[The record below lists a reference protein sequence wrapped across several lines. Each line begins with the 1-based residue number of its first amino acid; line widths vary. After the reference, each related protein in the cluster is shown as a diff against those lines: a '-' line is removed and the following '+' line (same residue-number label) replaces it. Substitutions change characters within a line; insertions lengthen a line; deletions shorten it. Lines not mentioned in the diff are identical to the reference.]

1 MLKYRRKK
9 GEKLRWVVVTTKN
22 FLKKEEVINSMPI
35 FKLQKNYSLN
45 KIKFVL
51 IKTLYFKKGQN
62 FSYFFN
68 KPASFP
74 S

>member
-9 GEKLRWVVVTTKN
+9 GEILRWVVVTTKN

-51 IKTLYFKKGQN
+51 IKTLYLKKRQK
-62 FSYFFN
+62 FSYFFK

>member
-51 IKTLYFKKGQN
+51 IKTLYL
-62 FSYFFN
+62 
-68 KPASFP
+68 
-74 S
+74 